1 LELQL
6 CVPLEEK
13 DDVGDLDATVL
24 ALEKSVGVK
33 NEVGEEDVERD
44 SVEDTVREPE
54 VKDVGVFE

>member
-1 LELQL
+1 M
-6 CVPLEEK
+6 
-13 DDVGDLDATVL
+13 GDLDATVL